1 MARVPSLDADRA
13 VDHIVRSMKLM
24 KRFYSWYK
32 WVTGYEA
39 AVADRLRIQS
49 TVYPGADQ

>member
-24 KRFYSWYK
+24 KRFYSW
-32 WVTGYEA
+32 WLLTGCA
-39 AVADRLRIQS
+39 FNPRSIQELINECIK
-49 TVYPGADQ
+49 G